1 MLHIRI
7 INTSSKAKAVQVVY
21 YHNRKRI
28 IFKHIGS
35 AHTTE
40 ELDKLKIIAQDVID
54 NHLPLLPL
62 YEEVKANNL
71 LYLDKSEFLGV
82 YYSFFHQT
90 IRQLLLDMGFSSIQ
104 KELLLD
110 LVVIRIFEPASK
122 LRSIELLEE
131 YFGIIH
137 RRQSFYDSVVHWLS
151 LKSTVER
158 LSTEFARNRYSFNF
172 DLLFYDVTTLYFET
186 FKEDHLRQKGYS
198 KDNKSQQPQIL
209 LALMVTKEG
218 FPIAYDIFSG
228 NTFEGHTMIPVIN
241 KFIDK
246 HSVKDFTIIADA
258 AMISMNNIKDLI
270 KNELSYIV
278 GARLGNLPMELI
290 DQIYE
295 TLPKEDG
302 AKIRLKTDYGW
313 LICDYSH
320 MRYRKDKYEMDKQI
334 EKAKE
339 AIESSSK
346 RKRLKFTKA
355 KNEKLTLNEEL
366 IEKTEKL
373 LGIKGYFSNLDET
386 LASNKTIIERYHDL
400 YKIEQAFRISK
411 SDLQIRPIYHFKEQ
425 PIYLHVLICFIA
437 LAISKHIEIITGY
450 SIKKFITES
459 KKITDARI
467 INKITQKELR
477 IRTKLHPLMS
487 EMLLKLNLSH

>member
-137 RRQSFYDSVVHWLS
+137 RRQNFYDSVDHWLS
-151 LKSTVER
+151 LKSTVEM
-158 LSTEFARNRYSFNF
+158 LST
-172 DLLFYDVTTLYFET
+172 
-186 FKEDHLRQKGYS
+186 
-198 KDNKSQQPQIL
+198 
-209 LALMVTKEG
+209 
-218 FPIAYDIFSG
+218 
-228 NTFEGHTMIPVIN
+228 
-241 KFIDK
+241 
-246 HSVKDFTIIADA
+246 
-258 AMISMNNIKDLI
+258 
-270 KNELSYIV
+270 
-278 GARLGNLPMELI
+278 
-290 DQIYE
+290 
-295 TLPKEDG
+295 
-302 AKIRLKTDYGW
+302 
-313 LICDYSH
+313 
-320 MRYRKDKYEMDKQI
+320 
-334 EKAKE
+334 
-339 AIESSSK
+339 
-346 RKRLKFTKA
+346 
-355 KNEKLTLNEEL
+355 
-366 IEKTEKL
+366 
-373 LGIKGYFSNLDET
+373 
-386 LASNKTIIERYHDL
+386 
-400 YKIEQAFRISK
+400 
-411 SDLQIRPIYHFKEQ
+411 
-425 PIYLHVLICFIA
+425 
-437 LAISKHIEIITGY
+437 
-450 SIKKFITES
+450 
-459 KKITDARI
+459 
-467 INKITQKELR
+467 
-477 IRTKLHPLMS
+477 
-487 EMLLKLNLSH
+487 

>member
-7 INTSSKAKAVQVVY
+7 INTSSKTKAVQVVY

-186 FKEDHLRQKGYS
+186 SELLISRRRQCRS
-198 KDNKSQQPQIL
+198 FVDQL
-209 LALMVTKEG
+209 EFCTW
-218 FPIAYDIFSG
+218 
-228 NTFEGHTMIPVIN
+228 
-241 KFIDK
+241 
-246 HSVKDFTIIADA
+246 
-258 AMISMNNIKDLI
+258 
-270 KNELSYIV
+270 KN
-278 GARLGNLPMELI
+278 
-290 DQIYE
+290 
-295 TLPKEDG
+295 
-302 AKIRLKTDYGW
+302 
-313 LICDYSH
+313 
-320 MRYRKDKYEMDKQI
+320 
-334 EKAKE
+334 
-339 AIESSSK
+339 
-346 RKRLKFTKA
+346 
-355 KNEKLTLNEEL
+355 
-366 IEKTEKL
+366 
-373 LGIKGYFSNLDET
+373 
-386 LASNKTIIERYHDL
+386 
-400 YKIEQAFRISK
+400 
-411 SDLQIRPIYHFKEQ
+411 
-425 PIYLHVLICFIA
+425 CFIIVYG
-437 LAISKHIEIITGY
+437 LTN
-450 SIKKFITES
+450 F
-459 KKITDARI
+459 
-467 INKITQKELR
+467 
-477 IRTKLHPLMS
+477 
-487 EMLLKLNLSH
+487 SHC